1 MNQITFVPV
10 GGLANRMRSIASV
23 ITLAQQTK
31 SYVNIIW
38 FQDWTL
44 HAPFHKLFEPIN
56 QPHITLKDASFLQ
69 YLSTDRPR
77 IKNLYL
83 PRFYQILTFNDAIYE
98 RSFYQLIQQE
108 FNFKKWI
115 EQNKH
120 VYMASYSTFIPY
132 RQAMLKELFV
142 PTNNI
147 QQKIKHRCKNFNESV
162 IGVHIRRTDNIASI
176 QKSPLNLFY
185 NKIDIEIDKQTK
197 TQIYLATD
205 SEEVKYS
212 MKKRYGNRIIS
223 SDNVADRSTVNGIID
238 GITDM
243 YTLACTTK
251 IYGSFQSSFSEIA
264 SQIGNIPLEIIQS
277 DLA

>member
-38 FQDWTL
+38 FQDWAL

-147 QQKIKHRCKNFNESV
+147 QQN
-162 IGVHIRRTDNIASI
+162 
-176 QKSPLNLFY
+176 
-185 NKIDIEIDKQTK
+185 
-197 TQIYLATD
+197 
-205 SEEVKYS
+205 
-212 MKKRYGNRIIS
+212 
-223 SDNVADRSTVNGIID
+223 
-238 GITDM
+238 
-243 YTLACTTK
+243 
-251 IYGSFQSSFSEIA
+251 
-264 SQIGNIPLEIIQS
+264 
-277 DLA
+277 